1 MTHTTMTSREFNQNP
16 SKAKRAATKGPVY
29 VTDRGKPAHVL
40 LSFEQFS
47 SLTTPAKS
55 LANLLA
61 GSDECVA
68 IEFETHR
75 SADLGQPAEL
85 G

>member
-1 MTHTTMTSREFNQNP
+1 MTSREFNQNL
-16 SKAKRAATKGPVY
+16 SKAKRAAAQGPVY

-47 SLTTPAKS
+47 SLTTPSQS
-55 LANLLA
+55 LADLLA

-75 SADLGQPAEL
+75 PRDLGKPAEL